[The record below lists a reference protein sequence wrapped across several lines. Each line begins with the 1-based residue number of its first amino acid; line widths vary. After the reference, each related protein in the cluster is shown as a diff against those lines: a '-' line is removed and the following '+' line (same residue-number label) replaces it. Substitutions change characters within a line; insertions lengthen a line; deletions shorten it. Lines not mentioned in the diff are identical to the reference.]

1 MFIIRKRYDAKEYN
15 SNLTESSDN
24 KLMNGWNSVVELNM
38 NTNDEMEMIK
48 RMKNRYETVLICV
61 ALALGCDASQHN
73 EEMSR
78 DRSEGLLLK
87 MWEILTQYSKFVLN
101 TVDMITGLIY
111 SHLLLLYFKKSLVLI
126 HRLFIL
132 CLLSYLSTFSLIL
145 LCLWQ
150 WRHIVCS

>member
-1 MFIIRKRYDAKEYN
+1 M
-15 SNLTESSDN
+15 
-24 KLMNGWNSVVELNM
+24 
-38 NTNDEMEMIK
+38 MIK

-150 WRHIVCS
+150 WRHIVCSWVLQVVFLVHLFLLLIIWIYFSDTQIFSFMFFTILLVILQ

>member
-1 MFIIRKRYDAKEYN
+1 M
-15 SNLTESSDN
+15 
-24 KLMNGWNSVVELNM
+24 
-38 NTNDEMEMIK
+38 MIK

-61 ALALGCDASQHN
+61 ALALGCDASQHD

-78 DRSEGLLLK
+78 ERSEGLLLK

>member
-1 MFIIRKRYDAKEYN
+1 M
-15 SNLTESSDN
+15 
-24 KLMNGWNSVVELNM
+24 
-38 NTNDEMEMIK
+38 MIK

-150 WRHIVCS
+150 WRHIVCSWVLQVVFLVHLFLLLILWIYFSDTQIFSFMFFTILLVILQ

>member
-1 MFIIRKRYDAKEYN
+1 M
-15 SNLTESSDN
+15 
-24 KLMNGWNSVVELNM
+24 
-38 NTNDEMEMIK
+38 MIK

-150 WRHIVCS
+150 WRHIVCSWVLQVVFLVHLFLFLIIWIYFSDTQIFSFMFFTILLVILQ

>member
-1 MFIIRKRYDAKEYN
+1 MM
-15 SNLTESSDN
+15 L
-24 KLMNGWNSVVELNM
+24 
-38 NTNDEMEMIK
+38 K

-150 WRHIVCS
+150 WRHIVCSWVLQVVFLVHLFLLLIIWIYFSDTQIFSFMFFTILLVILQ

>member
-1 MFIIRKRYDAKEYN
+1 M
-15 SNLTESSDN
+15 
-24 KLMNGWNSVVELNM
+24 
-38 NTNDEMEMIK
+38 MIK

-150 WRHIVCS
+150 WRHIVCSWVLQVVFLVHLFLLLIIWIDFSDTQIFSFMFFTILLVILQ

>member
-1 MFIIRKRYDAKEYN
+1 M
-15 SNLTESSDN
+15 
-24 KLMNGWNSVVELNM
+24 
-38 NTNDEMEMIK
+38 MIK

-101 TVDMITGLIY
+101 TVDVITGLIY

-150 WRHIVCS
+150 WRHIVCSWVLQVVFLVHLFLLLIIWIYFSDTQIFSFMFFTILLVILQ

>member
-1 MFIIRKRYDAKEYN
+1 M
-15 SNLTESSDN
+15 
-24 KLMNGWNSVVELNM
+24 
-38 NTNDEMEMIK
+38 MIK

-150 WRHIVCS
+150 WRQIVCSWVLQVVFLVHLFLLLIIWIYFSDTQIFSFMFFTILLVILQ